1 MGHQYSKRLYSVVL
15 VITNDIQ
22 FSTPEIVESM
32 ENNLDI
38 ANKFCHSHG
47 PSLHGLSSMYFSQ
60 LSDRQGVGEKEVMFV
75 RLRLSEIHLE
85 MSIIIPKSLS

>member
-1 MGHQYSKRLYSVVL
+1 MGHQYSKRLYSVVF

-47 PSLHGLSSMYFSQ
+47 PSLRGLSSMYFSQ

>member
-1 MGHQYSKRLYSVVL
+1 MGHQYSKRLYSVVF

-22 FSTPEIVESM
+22 FSTPEIVESI

-47 PSLHGLSSMYFSQ
+47 PSLLGLSSMYFSQ
-60 LSDRQGVGEKEVMFV
+60 LTHRKGVGEKEVMFV